1 MSNQSEIDT
10 LLKRLAQFRGNL
22 RHLVQ
27 QAAGFGG
34 EEAAPLE
41 VINGISNQR
50 EQIDSLKTRLRAL
63 GAIVADE
70 FDDGAGAL
78 APQLAAPA
86 APPPASPP
94 PAPGTALRP
103 TAPQQ
108 LALAR
113 LLLACQSIG
122 DRTTREIVLG
132 FLPAAVRNSIAR
144 NNADLPDVIA
154 IVQACARYDGAIEQ
168 LLQAIYDF
176 EGDSVGVVGVK
187 AYVAAL

>member
-41 VINGISNQR
+41 VVNSISNQR

-78 APQLAAPA
+78 APQPA
-86 APPPASPP
+86 APPPMSPP
-94 PAPGTALRP
+94 PAPATALRP

-113 LLLACQSIG
+113 LLLACQSIS

-144 NNADLPDVIA
+144 SNADLPDVIA